1 MTDQRDFYKLP
12 DACDTLE
19 QLLSA
24 NHQDL
29 PMMTE
34 EQLRRELACTR
45 VAGGLGLQ
53 GFVTRSA
60 TEFVG
65 AAEWVLERIERI
77 ERELAGRAAKAAKP

>member
-34 EQLRRELACTR
+34 EQLRMELACVR
-45 VAGGLGLQ
+45 VAGRLGLQ

-65 AAEWVLERIERI
+65 GAEWILERIDRI